1 MNTHMIKILIG
12 VKGTGKTKTL
22 IAQANAAQ
30 ENTKGNVV
38 CIEKGTKLR
47 YDINYQV
54 RLINTDDYLI
64 SDASSLEGLVA
75 GILAS
80 NADVTDIFIDSA
92 FKICNYDVIG
102 FGAFLDKL
110 AKVTANLDVNIL
122 ISASIPEEE
131 ATDTIKKYL

>member
-1 MNTHMIKILIG
+1 MIKLLIG

-47 YDINYQV
+47 YDINSQV
-54 RLINTDDYLI
+54 RLINTDDYVI
-64 SDASSLEGLVA
+64 TDASSLEGLVA

-92 FKICNYDVIG
+92 LKICNNDVIG

-110 AKVTANLDVNIL
+110 SKVTANLDVNIL

>member
-1 MNTHMIKILIG
+1 MIKLLIG

-64 SDASSLEGLVA
+64 TDASSLEGLVA

-92 FKICNYDVIG
+92 LKICNNDVIG

-110 AKVTANLDVNIL
+110 AKVTAALDVNIL

>member
-1 MNTHMIKILIG
+1 MIKLLIG

-30 ENTKGNVV
+30 ETTKGNVV

-47 YDINYQV
+47 YDVNYQV

-92 FKICNYDVIG
+92 LKICNNDVIG
-102 FGAFLDKL
+102 FSAFLEKL
-110 AKVTANLDVNIL
+110 AKVTAALDVNIL

>member
-1 MNTHMIKILIG
+1 MIKLLIG

-30 ENTKGNVV
+30 EKTKGNVV

-64 SDASSLEGLVA
+64 TDASSLEGLVA

-92 FKICNYDVIG
+92 LKICNNDVIG

-131 ATDTIKKYL
+131 ATETIKKYL

>member
-1 MNTHMIKILIG
+1 MIKLLIG

-22 IAQANAAQ
+22 IEKANAAQ
-30 ENTKGNVV
+30 ESTKGNVV

-64 SDASSLEGLVA
+64 TDASSLEGLVS

-80 NADVTDIFIDSA
+80 HADVTDIFIDSA
-92 FKICNYDVIG
+92 LKICNNDVIS

-110 AKVTANLDVNIL
+110 AKVTANMDVNIL
-122 ISASIPEEE
+122 ISASVPVEE

>member
-1 MNTHMIKILIG
+1 MNTHMIKLLIG

-22 IAQANAAQ
+22 IEKVNAAQ
-30 ENTKGNVV
+30 ETTKGNVV

-47 YDINYQV
+47 YDVNYQV

-64 SDASSLEGLVA
+64 TDASSLEGLVS

-92 FKICNYDVIG
+92 YKICNYDVIG

-110 AKVTANLDVNIL
+110 AKITANLDVNIL
-122 ISASIPEEE
+122 ISASIPVEE
-131 ATDTIKKYL
+131 ATETVKKYL

>member
-1 MNTHMIKILIG
+1 MIKLLIG

-22 IAQANAAQ
+22 ISQANAAL
-30 ENTKGNVV
+30 ETTKGNVV

-47 YDINYQV
+47 YDINYQA

-131 ATDTIKKYL
+131 ATDTVKKYL

>member
-1 MNTHMIKILIG
+1 MIKLLIG
-12 VKGTGKTKTL
+12 VKGTGKTKML

-30 ENTKGNVV
+30 EATKGNVV

-92 FKICNYDVIG
+92 LKICNNDVIG
-102 FGAFLDKL
+102 FGALLDKL
-110 AKVTANLDVNIL
+110 AKVIANLDVNIL

>member
-1 MNTHMIKILIG
+1 MNTHMIKLLIG

-64 SDASSLEGLVA
+64 TDASSLEGLVA

-110 AKVTANLDVNIL
+110 SKVTANLDVNIL

>member
-1 MNTHMIKILIG
+1 MIKILIG

>member
-1 MNTHMIKILIG
+1 MIKLLIG

-22 IAQANAAQ
+22 IEKVNAAQ
-30 ENTKGNVV
+30 DSTKGNVV

-47 YDINYQV
+47 YDVNYQV

-64 SDASSLEGLVA
+64 TDASSLEGLVA

-110 AKVTANLDVNIL
+110 AKVTANMDVNIL
-122 ISASIPEEE
+122 ISASIPVEE
-131 ATDTIKKYL
+131 ATDTVKKYL

>member
-12 VKGTGKTKTL
+12 VNGTGKTKTL

>member
-1 MNTHMIKILIG
+1 MIKLLIG

-30 ENTKGNVV
+30 ETTKGNVV

-64 SDASSLEGLVA
+64 TDASSLEGLVS

-110 AKVTANLDVNIL
+110 AKVTADLNVNIL
-122 ISASIPEEE
+122 ISASIPEDE
-131 ATDTIKKYL
+131 ATETIKKYL

>member
-1 MNTHMIKILIG
+1 MIKLLIG

-22 IAQANAAQ
+22 IEKANAAQ
-30 ENTKGNVV
+30 ESTKGNVV

-64 SDASSLEGLVA
+64 TDASSLEGLVA

-92 FKICNYDVIG
+92 LKICNNDVIS

-110 AKVTANLDVNIL
+110 AKVTANMDVNIL
-122 ISASIPEEE
+122 ISASVPVEE

>member
-1 MNTHMIKILIG
+1 MIKLLIG

-22 IAQANAAQ
+22 IEKVNAAQ
-30 ENTKGNVV
+30 ESTKGNVV

-64 SDASSLEGLVA
+64 TDASSLEGLVA

-92 FKICNYDVIG
+92 LKICNNDVIS

-110 AKVTANLDVNIL
+110 AKVTANMDVNIL
-122 ISASIPEEE
+122 ISASVPVEE

>member
-1 MNTHMIKILIG
+1 MNTHMIKLLIG

-30 ENTKGNVV
+30 ETTKGNVV

-64 SDASSLEGLVA
+64 TDASSLEGLVA

-92 FKICNYDVIG
+92 LKICNNDVIG
-102 FGAFLDKL
+102 LGAFLDKL
-110 AKVTANLDVNIL
+110 SKVTANMDVNIL

>member
-1 MNTHMIKILIG
+1 MNTHMIKLLIG

-22 IAQANAAQ
+22 IEQANAALAVS
-30 ENTKGNVV
+30 KGNVV

-64 SDASSLEGLVA
+64 TEASALSGLVA

-80 NADVTDIFIDSA
+80 NSDVTDILIDSA
-92 FKICNYDVIG
+92 LKICNNDVIA

-110 AKVTANLDVNIL
+110 AAVTAKQEVNVL
-122 ISASIPEEE
+122 ITASIPVEE

>member
-1 MNTHMIKILIG
+1 MIKLLIG

-64 SDASSLEGLVA
+64 TDASSLEGLVA

-92 FKICNYDVIG
+92 LKICNDDMA
-102 FGAFLDKL
+102 AFEKMLLELDEL
-110 AKVTANLDVNIL
+110 AEKHSINVVMT
-122 ISASIPEEE
+122 SSIPVE
-131 ATDTIKKYL
+131 AASDIVKKYVD

>member
-1 MNTHMIKILIG
+1 MIKLLIG

-30 ENTKGNVV
+30 ETTKGNVV

-47 YDINYQV
+47 YDVNYQV

-92 FKICNYDVIG
+92 LKICNNDVIG
-102 FGAFLDKL
+102 FSAFLEKL

>member
-1 MNTHMIKILIG
+1 MNTHMIKLLIG

-22 IAQANAAQ
+22 IEKANAAQ
-30 ENTKGNVV
+30 ESTKGNVV

-64 SDASSLEGLVA
+64 TDASSLEGLVS

-80 NADVTDIFIDSA
+80 HADVTDIFIDSA
-92 FKICNYDVIG
+92 LKICNNDVIS

-110 AKVTANLDVNIL
+110 AKVTANMDVNIL
-122 ISASIPEEE
+122 ISASVPVEE

>member
-1 MNTHMIKILIG
+1 MIKLLIG

-30 ENTKGNVV
+30 ETTKGNVV

-64 SDASSLEGLVA
+64 TDASSLEGLVA

-92 FKICNYDVIG
+92 FKICNYYVIG
-102 FGAFLDKL
+102 FGAFIDKL
-110 AKVTANLDVNIL
+110 AKVTADLNVNIL
-122 ISASIPEEE
+122 ISASIPEDE
-131 ATDTIKKYL
+131 ATETIKKYL

>member
-1 MNTHMIKILIG
+1 MIKLLIG

-22 IAQANAAQ
+22 IEQANAAQ
-30 ENTKGNVV
+30 ASTKGNVV

-64 SDASSLEGLVA
+64 SDASALEGLVA

-80 NADVTDIFIDSA
+80 NSDVTDIFIDSA
-92 FKICNYDVIG
+92 LKISGNDVYT
-102 FGAFLDKL
+102 FGVFLDKL
-110 AKVTANLDVNIL
+110 AAVTEKLNVNIL
-122 ISASIPEEE
+122 ITASIPVEE
-131 ATDTIKKYL
+131 ATETIKKYV

>member
-1 MNTHMIKILIG
+1 MIKLLIG

-30 ENTKGNVV
+30 DTTKGNVV

-64 SDASSLEGLVA
+64 TDASALEGLVA

-110 AKVTANLDVNIL
+110 AKVTAALDVNIL
-122 ISASIPEEE
+122 VSASIPEDE

>member
-1 MNTHMIKILIG
+1 MIKLLIG

-22 IAQANAAQ
+22 IEKVNAAQ
-30 ENTKGNVV
+30 ETTKGNVV

-64 SDASSLEGLVA
+64 TDASSLEGLVA

-110 AKVTANLDVNIL
+110 AKVTADMDVNIL
-122 ISASIPEEE
+122 ISASIPEDE
-131 ATDTIKKYL
+131 ATETVKKYL